1 MATET
6 GGAAF
11 RLAELEAVLTPLM
24 PALERLQQAQREQ
37 RQVVVTG
44 DLGAIVVT
52 TTVIE
57 ESSARIA
64 LLEGR
69 RQVIQNDLEAE
80 LGVQGLRSV
89 LQAAD
94 IAPSERVRLG
104 QMLTKIARL
113 VRELREQGARNAE
126 LLSAAI
132 DVAHRTRRIVE
143 RRSGADSIYDPV
155 KARRPL
161 AARRG
166 YAGFTN
172 PASTE
177 LRGQRPA
184 QSDQDGTPESP
195 AH

>member
-155 KARRPL
+155 KARRQL